1 MADVELLA
9 SYWTISAGLPH
20 TDREYSP
27 FDFKDRVEAASRA
40 GFKGFG
46 LWHADLD
53 HVLRR
58 RSLKEMKQIFDD
70 NGMKHIELEFLT
82 DWFLDGDRKKQSD
95 IRRRK
100 LLEAAEAFH
109 ARHVKVGDFNHE
121 ECSMDRLMESFAVLC
136 AEGEA
141 HGTRISFELMPF
153 AMIDNLQDAIAMV
166 KGAGAPNGGLALDL
180 WHIVKLKIP
189 YEKVSQIPLQCL
201 VSVELN
207 DGTFQAP
214 WSLHED
220 TINHRRLCGD
230 GEFDIKNFIRCV
242 QNIGYTGPWGI
253 EVLSQELRTWTL
265 HDLTT
270 RSFETTLS
278 QFQSSSTHRD

>member
-9 SYWTISAGLPH
+9 SYWTLSAGLPH

-27 FDFKDRVEAASRA
+27 FDFKDRVEAAARA

-53 HVLRR
+53 HVLER
-58 RSLKEMKQIFDD
+58 RSLKEMKWIFDD
-70 NGMKHIELEFLT
+70 NGMKHVELEFLT
-82 DWFLDGDRKKQSD
+82 DWFLDGNRKKQSD

-100 LLEAAEAFH
+100 LLEAAGIFQ

-121 ECSMDRLMESFAVLC
+121 KYSMDQLAESFAALC
-136 AEGEA
+136 EEGAA
-141 HGTRISFELMPF
+141 HGTRICFELMPF
-153 AMIDNLQDAIAMV
+153 AMIDNLRDAITMV
-166 KGAGAPNGGLALDL
+166 EKADAPNGGIALDL
-180 WHIVKLKIP
+180 WHIVRLNIP
-189 YEKVSQIPLQCL
+189 YEDVSHIPPQYL

-207 DGTFQAP
+207 DGTLEAP

-220 TINHRRLCGD
+220 TINHRRLCGE
-230 GEFDIKNFIRCV
+230 GEFDITNFIRCI
-242 QNIGYTGPWGI
+242 QNMGYTGPWGI
-253 EVLSQELRTWTL
+253 EVLSRELRSWPL

-270 RSFETTLS
+270 RSFNTTLA
-278 QFQSSSTHRD
+278 QFRNCSAGHD